1 MSGCIPGAK
10 AEMTSVAGRDLGER
24 GEQDGKGRGSGR
36 EYES

>member
-24 GEQDGKGRGSGR
+24 EQDGKGRGSGR
-36 EYES
+36 EHES